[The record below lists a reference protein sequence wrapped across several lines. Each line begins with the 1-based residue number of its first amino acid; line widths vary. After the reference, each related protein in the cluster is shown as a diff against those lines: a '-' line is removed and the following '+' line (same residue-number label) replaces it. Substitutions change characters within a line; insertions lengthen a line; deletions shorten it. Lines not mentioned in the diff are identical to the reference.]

1 MFWYDKLILNVL
13 YFMKRVEVTKNVQ
26 DAYNNQYTD
35 RMTKWREL
43 GASYKSRNII
53 TVTKGETFD
62 KVLDF
67 GAGEGSILSQL
78 DGHDAFRHL
87 YAVEISDSGI
97 AQIKKRSIK
106 SLVEVTKFDGYT
118 TGYADN
124 EFDLLYCSH
133 VIEHVEHPRLVLRE
147 IKRISKNQVFEI
159 PLDYSKNL
167 GQKTAHFLSY
177 GHINIFT
184 PSTFKFLL
192 ISEGFKITEELHAN
206 TPKEIIEFN
215 WYQNMNLKKS
225 LKRRV
230 LAEVLSNKAK
240 LAKLFLGK
248 DRANELYNSSYTCF
262 TEKSGDLSIF

>member
-1 MFWYDKLILNVL
+1 
-13 YFMKRVEVTKNVQ
+13 MKKVEITKNVQ
-26 DAYNNQYTD
+26 DAYNDQYTD

-53 TVTKGETFD
+53 SVVKGRTFS

-78 DGHDAFRHL
+78 DGHEAFGHL

-97 AQIKKRSIK
+97 AQIKKRGIK
-106 SLVEVTKFDGYT
+106 SLVEVKKFDGYT
-118 TGYADN
+118 TPYADN

-147 IKRISKNQVFEI
+147 IKRISKAQVFEV
-159 PLDYSKNL
+159 PLDYGKTL
-167 GQKTAHFLSY
+167 GRKTAHFLAY

-192 ISEGFKITEELHAN
+192 NSEGYEVIEELHAN
-206 TPKEIIEFN
+206 TPKEILEFN

-230 LAEVLSNKAK
+230 LASVLSNKAK
-240 LAKLFLGK
+240 LAKLLLGK
-248 DRANELYNSSYTCF
+248 ARANELYNSSYTCF
-262 TEKSGDLSIF
+262 TEKSGELVIF